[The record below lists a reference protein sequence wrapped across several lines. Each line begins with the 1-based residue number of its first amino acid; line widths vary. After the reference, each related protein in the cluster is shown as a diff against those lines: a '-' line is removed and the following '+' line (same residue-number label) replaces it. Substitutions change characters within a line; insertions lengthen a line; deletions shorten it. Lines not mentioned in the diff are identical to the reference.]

1 MATVNL
7 GRIKPV
13 FRGAYS
19 GSTAYV
25 VDDIVT
31 SGNETYICI
40 QAHGAGTQAVTQTA
54 YWTKLAAKGTDG
66 TDVGTT
72 ITTQGDILYRDGSG
86 LQRLAAGTSGQ
97 FLKTQG
103 ASANPVWGDVVS
115 KVLGTSFITY
125 NARSQPPQSP
135 SGANGYSGTTNI
147 FPANQFQYTKTI
159 QNSHLMGWLAVS
171 GMGGGQ
177 THHGRGTVSFSID
190 GSTLT
195 NAQTVGTG
203 THGTIESNHT
213 TYLFKVANNVAAG
226 TITIDPRYG
235 GNGNRWWDIINP
247 NANDNAEYSVSTQS
261 YMFIMEVAN

>member
-1 MATVNL
+1 MATINL
-7 GRIKPV
+7 GSIK
-13 FRGAYS
+13 FNWRGAYNN
-19 GSTAYV
+19 STAYA
-25 VDDIVT
+25 VDDVVS
-31 SGNETYICI
+31 SGGSSYICI
-40 QAHGAGTQAVTQTA
+40 LASTGNAVTNST
-54 YWTKLAAKGTDG
+54 YWNVMSQGG

-135 SGANGYSGTTNI
+135 SGSNGYSGTTNI

-213 TYLFKVANNVAAG
+213 TYLFKVANNSAAG